1 MSWTADGAA
10 RSIEHDEQPPERGQ
24 ELEDQLSQEQFNDEL
39 QKDLEVMLT
48 QEELCEEEGG
58 PEGREGR
65 EGETDEGKE
74 EDDDEG
80 DAEDAEGGYSSPDF
94 PPTEPRRRP
103 MEDELDKDFNPDD
116 EVGMMPYYLE
126 NLANTLAV
134 LPLLTH

>member
-1 MSWTADGAA
+1 MSRTADGAA

-65 EGETDEGKE
+65 EGGTDEGKE

-80 DAEDAEGGYSSPDF
+80 DAEDTEGGYSSPDF
-94 PPTEPRRRP
+94 PPTEPR
-103 MEDELDKDFNPDD
+103 
-116 EVGMMPYYLE
+116 
-126 NLANTLAV
+126 
-134 LPLLTH
+134 